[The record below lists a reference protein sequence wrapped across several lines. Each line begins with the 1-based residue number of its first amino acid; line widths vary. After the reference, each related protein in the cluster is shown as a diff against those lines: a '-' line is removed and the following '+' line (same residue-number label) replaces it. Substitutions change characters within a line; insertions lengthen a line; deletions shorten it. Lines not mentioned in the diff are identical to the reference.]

1 MSLENKT
8 VRELQEMALEAPA
21 EPSRGRRKSLSRA
34 ARLELIDLLS
44 RWSAP
49 GLAIL
54 AGAGVYLAVTA
65 GRGYPVRA
73 VAWALMLLGALW
85 ACRSIR
91 SAFRAGSSLSS
102 RPFRWRASYTACLSV
117 LGVAFA
123 SAPVLLT
130 PSDAPGGLFLQT
142 AGLTLFAASCAALLN
157 AAHLSSAVAIAA
169 PAALLVTLACARN
182 GDIAL
187 TTGAAAAGLLCVS
200 VVIAVNRKV
209 AGNAGRRHP
218 RTRFLRREITGW
230 HDTTRTGDILPRN
243 GGEAKSAV

>member
-1 MSLENKT
+1 
-8 VRELQEMALEAPA
+8 MALEAPA
-21 EPSRGRRKSLSRA
+21 AQIRERRKTLSRA

-54 AGAGVYLAVTA
+54 AGAGVYLAITA
-65 GRGYPVRA
+65 GRGYPWRA
-73 VAWALMLLGALW
+73 TAWALMLISALW

-91 SAFRAGSSLSS
+91 SSFRAGSGLSS

-169 PAALLVTLACARN
+169 PAALLVTLASARN

-187 TTGAAAAGLLCVS
+187 TAGAAAAGLLCVS
-200 VVIAVNRKV
+200 VVIAVSRKV
-209 AGNAGRRHP
+209 AGNAARRHP
-218 RTRFLRREITGW
+218 RTRFLRREIPGW
-230 HDTTRTGDILPRN
+230 EHAAGAGAVLPRQA
-243 GGEAKSAV
+243 GEAKNAV